1 MYIVELIRAAE
12 RDFANL
18 DHSLRILAAK
28 QLHKLR
34 QRPQAGESLGNKFGY
49 DLSGYRS
56 IYFARKK
63 YRIIYRL
70 DEAAERVTV
79 VAIGKKANFAV
90 YRQAARRIQGDKE
103 RAGRRVNKP

>member
-1 MYIVELIRAAE
+1 MYTIELARAAE

-18 DHSLRILAAK
+18 DRSLQILAAK

-34 QRPQAGESLGNKFGY
+34 KHPQAGECLGNKFGY

-56 IYFARKK
+56 IYFARKR
-63 YRIIYRL
+63 YRIVYRW

-79 VAIGKKANFAV
+79 VAIGKKAGFAV
-90 YRQAARRIQGDKE
+90 YRQAARRAQDEKE
-103 RAGRRVNKP
+103 SDQRDDCSP